1 MFKKKRKLTN
11 YFSRPAV
18 FLDRDGTINYDNGY
32 TYKFSDFKFRP
43 HVLKGLKYLTKKKYL
58 IFIVTNQAGIAKGK
72 FKLSDL
78 LKLNK
83 QLKNYLIKKRIFIND
98 IQFCPYHPR
107 GVVKIYKRKSGYR
120 KPGNLMI
127 KKILKKWNVDLKK
140 SFMLGDGKSDELAA
154 KKSDLYYEYVKNNF
168 YNQVKKI
175 EKSIANNY

>member
-1 MFKKKRKLTN
+1 MFKEKHERTN
-11 YFSRPAV
+11 LFSRPAA

-78 LKLNK
+78 LKLHK
-83 QLKNYLIKKRIFIND
+83 KLKNYLVKKKIFISD
-98 IQFCPYHPR
+98 IQFCPYHPKA
-107 GVVKIYKRKSGYR
+107 VIKLYKKKSGYR

-127 KKILKKWNVDLKK
+127 KKILMN
-140 SFMLGDGKSDELAA
+140 
-154 KKSDLYYEYVKNNF
+154 
-168 YNQVKKI
+168 
-175 EKSIANNY
+175 